1 MQLGIIGL
9 PKVGKTTLFNTLTSL
24 NRDTGKFSVSREA
37 NVGVAQTDDRRL
49 ERLRDLYKPR
59 RYTPATVEYVDLP
72 GIRKGAGGESLD
84 LAKLR
89 DVDALVHVVRA
100 FEDPE
105 ILHSA
110 GSVDPAR
117 DILDL
122 DLELILADHSLLER
136 RLERLSQA
144 GKRGLSDEEKR
155 EQALLLDVIQPGL
168 EAERPLRTLEL
179 AADDE
184 RRLRGFQLL
193 SAKPVLLALNVDE
206 EAVAESPSAEVLSS
220 VPVQADIVVISAAI
234 ELEIA
239 QLGPADQKELL
250 EGLGISEPSTARLIK
265 ASYGLLGL
273 ISFFT
278 VGEDEVR
285 AWTIRSGTAAREAAG
300 KIHSD
305 IARGFIRAEVVSS
318 EDLLELGSMSACRE
332 AARLR
337 LEGKEYA
344 ISDGEVVHF
353 RFNV

>member
-24 NRDTGKFSVSREA
+24 NRETGKFSVSREA
-37 NVGVAQTDDRRL
+37 NVGVAQTDDDRL
-49 ERLRDLYKPR
+49 LRLRELYKPR

-72 GIRKGAGGESLD
+72 GIRKGDGGESFD
-84 LAKLR
+84 LSRLR

-110 GSVDPAR
+110 GSVNPAR

-122 DLELILADHSLLER
+122 DLELILADYSLLER
-136 RLERLSQA
+136 RLTRLSQA
-144 GKRGLSDEEKR
+144 SKRGLSDEEKR
-155 EQALLLDVIQPGL
+155 EQALLLDVIQPAL
-168 EAERPLRTLEL
+168 EAELPLRTLEL

-193 SAKPVLLALNVDE
+193 TAKPLLLALNVDE
-206 EAVAESPSAEVLSS
+206 GAIAELPPAEVLSS
-220 VPVQADIVVISAAI
+220 LPVQSEIVVISATI

-250 EGLGISEPSTARLIK
+250 EGLGIGEPSTARLIK

-332 AARLR
+332 AARLH

-344 ISDGEVVHF
+344 IADGEVVHF